1 MLKVLAACG
10 AGMGSSQIIKM
21 KIKKVLDKLK
31 IESSIDHMSVGQAKS
46 MVNNYDI
53 IFVAEGLKNNFNV
66 SIIEFAILDGRRY
79 RYPPRAQSRPWL
91 SGPGCVVGA
100 RSLDCHNARSG
111 MRVPE

>member
-31 IESSIDHMSVGQAKS
+31 IESSIDHMSVGQAES

-66 SIIEFAILDGRRY
+66 NDSKKLIGLKNLLSEEEIEEKIKA
-79 RYPPRAQSRPWL
+79 SL
-91 SGPGCVVGA
+91 S
-100 RSLDCHNARSG
+100 L
-111 MRVPE
+111 E

>member
-46 MVNNYDI
+46 MVNNSDI

-66 SIIEFAILDGRRY
+66 DDSKKLIGLKNLLSEEEIEEKIKA
-79 RYPPRAQSRPWL
+79 
-91 SGPGCVVGA
+91 
-100 RSLDCHNARSG
+100 SLDL
-111 MRVPE
+111 V

>member
-1 MLKVLAACG
+1 MLKVLVACG

-66 SIIEFAILDGRRY
+66 DDSKKLIGLKNLLSEEEIEEKIKA
-79 RYPPRAQSRPWL
+79 
-91 SGPGCVVGA
+91 
-100 RSLDCHNARSG
+100 SLDL
-111 MRVPE
+111 V

>member
-10 AGMGSSQIIKM
+10 AGMGSSQKIKM

-66 SIIEFAILDGRRY
+66 DDSKKLIGLKNLLSEEEIEEKIKA
-79 RYPPRAQSRPWL
+79 
-91 SGPGCVVGA
+91 
-100 RSLDCHNARSG
+100 SLDL
-111 MRVPE
+111 V